1 MTDLQEA
8 VINDDEAYEEEVY
21 EDSEENPDETGI
33 LKLVLLSGQ
42 KILEL
47 PAEDG
52 IPLETNWHRIEMN
65 LLIDSLHWHWRDRR
79 DYFVGGNMF
88 VYFSLQQ
95 VKNKDYRG
103 PDFFVVKG
111 TDGTRDRDSWIVWEE
126 GGKYPDVI
134 VELASPTTIDTD
146 LKLKKSLYEQT
157 FRTREYFCYDPVA
170 ERLFGWELI
179 RNRYE
184 EIKPDSRG
192 RLPSRE
198 LGVRLGKW
206 EGEYLRTG
214 RLWLRFYTDKG
225 QLVPTKDEAAVQQ
238 ADAQSQRADAQSQRA
253 DAQSQR
259 ADAADQRADAEAQR
273 ADAETQRA
281 DAADQ
286 RADAEAQRAR
296 AAEAEVERMRALL
309 SKQGIP

>member
-21 EDSEENPDETGI
+21 EDSEESVRHPDETGI

-52 IPLETNWHRIEMN
+52 VPLETNWHRIEMN

-126 GGKYPDVI
+126 GGRYPDVI
-134 VELASPTTIDTD
+134 VELASPSTVDID
-146 LKLKKSLYEQT
+146 LGLKKDLYEQT
-157 FRTREYFCYDPVA
+157 FRTGEYFCYDPAA

-179 RNRYE
+179 RGGYA

-198 LGVRLGKW
+198 LGVRLGVW
-206 EGEYLRTG
+206 EGEFLNARK
-214 RLWLRFYTDKG
+214 LWLRFYTNEG
-225 QLVPTKDEAAVQQ
+225 QLVPTKGEAEA
-238 ADAQSQRADAQSQRA
+238 QRADAQAQRA
-253 DAQSQR
+253 DAQ
-259 ADAADQRADAEAQR
+259 AQRADAEAQR
-273 ADAETQRA
+273 AE
-281 DAADQ
+281 AADQ
-286 RADAEAQRAR
+286 RAEAEAQRAEAEAQR
-296 AAEAEVERMRALL
+296 AESADQRAQAAEAEVERMRALL